1 MVLFFNVYIQV
12 TGLGLSVQVVKNKLT
27 HAMKKADL
35 GIQFGRG
42 ICFESEVLELACE
55 HGVIWKEGSKYIVE
69 GEVLDNTQEAEQYL
83 AKNSS
88 VLERIVSCLRS
99 YLFEKEM

>member
-1 MVLFFNVYIQV
+1 M
-12 TGLGLSVQVVKNKLT
+12 QVVKNKLA

-55 HGVIWKEGSKYIVE
+55 HGVIWKEGSKYIIE
-69 GEVLDNTQEAEQYL
+69 GEVCNNKQEAEQYM
-83 AKNSS
+83 A
-88 VLERIVSCLRS
+88 
-99 YLFEKEM
+99 